1 MKKNTHTLD
10 MAQLLGFEVV
20 MGEVDLTTP
29 ELATRVGA
37 KVGGPEPLEPPEP
50 EIVPLD
56 NAQLFGFDITAAGL
70 DFRDPAVAAQMGAKI
85 GTEPP

>member
-1 MKKNTHTLD
+1 MNESNNTLE
-10 MAQLLGFEVV
+10 MAKLLGFEEV

-37 KVGGPEPLEPPEP
+37 KVGETEPCDPPEP
-50 EIVPLD
+50 EIEPLD
-56 NAQLFGFDITAAGL
+56 NARLFGFDTRPAGI
-70 DFRDPAVAAQMGAKI
+70 DFRNPAVASQVGAKI